1 MKKTLKRKQSVVPYR
16 SKDNETFHKE
26 KVIYICEC
34 FKTSRTKGLKKK
46 CIDDFIKNSRKTSFT
61 PSSGNCFSS
70 GKLIISCPDGNC
82 SDQVKQ
88 LHRLT

>member
-34 FKTSRTKGLKKK
+34 FKTSRTKGLKKNVLMTLLRIPEK
-46 CIDDFIKNSRKTSFT
+46 LPLFLLLETVFPLVNSSYLVQMEIVLIK
-61 PSSGNCFSS
+61 
-70 GKLIISCPDGNC
+70 
-82 SDQVKQ
+82 
-88 LHRLT
+88 